1 MLHEKS
7 LGSVRIISVDHESL
21 IHTLKEKSISIKA
34 DHPEIIKILLFGSFS
49 KGNFLPESDIDI
61 LLIIEATDIP
71 FLERKER
78 FRPFFRDIPFDVNIL
93 VYTKSEIDLMHENG
107 NLFIKDIFK
116 EAIDLI

>member
-7 LGSVRIISVDHESL
+7 LGSVRIISVDHELL
-21 IHTLKEKSISIKA
+21 IHTLKKKSISIKA
-34 DHPEIIKILLFGSFS
+34 EYPDIVRGLLFGSFS

-61 LLIIEATDIP
+61 LLIIEETDIP

-93 VYTKSEIDLMHENG
+93 VYTQSEIDLMHENG
-107 NLFIKDIFK
+107 NLFIRDVIK